1 MTQRKTADTRM
12 DSRISPAVWAGGGI
26 ALAAALFTRL
36 RVGSPL
42 PLLHL
47 LNADSILP
55 PLWLTGLCWLSSFF
69 LSGCAAGFIL
79 NCRTGG
85 RVRSALPVRR
95 AGMVPAPV
103 CGAGTLAFVA
113 VPARRRFVRYPV
125 PRVLGARPA
134 TRPSVPAP
142 GGGVDVL
149 PDRTAAGRPAAPV
162 TPVGSSAQMR
172 GKILV
177 KKEKVVQSC

>member
-85 RVRSALPVRR
+85 CAAAWRLRGAVYGLLCLF
-95 AGMVPAPV
+95 AGL
-103 CGAGTLAFVA
+103 GW
-113 VPARRRFVRYPV
+113 YPLLFAAQAD
-125 PRVLGARPA
+125 RK
-134 TRPSVPAP
+134 SV
-142 GGGVDVL
+142 V
-149 PDRTAAGRPAAPV
+149 
-162 TPVGSSAQMR
+162 
-172 GKILV
+172 
-177 KKEKVVQSC
+177 